1 MGLGERV
8 GKCQLILSLFTLL
21 ETFELT
27 FAHCF
32 VSNLKSHILPN
43 LNLLLSNLTLHL
55 PNPGPIL
62 DVGGSKQ
69 VETICCPG
77 MISFLPDRAFGHGL

>member
-43 LNLLLSNLTLHL
+43 LNLLLSNLKS
-55 PNPGPIL
+55 PIT
-62 DVGGSKQ
+62 
-69 VETICCPG
+69 EP
-77 MISFLPDRAFGHGL
+77 RANFGCWG

>member
-21 ETFELT
+21 ENFELT
-27 FAHCF
+27 VAHCL

-43 LNLLLSNLTLHL
+43 LNLLLSNLTL
-55 PNPGPIL
+55 
-62 DVGGSKQ
+62 
-69 VETICCPG
+69 
-77 MISFLPDRAFGHGL
+77 